1 MILEL
6 VRLRE
11 QAPEGA
17 EAPTEGGTEE
27 PKPEE
32 GETPA
37 P

>member
-17 EAPTEGGTEE
+17 ETPTEDGGEE

>member
-11 QAPEGA
+11 QAPDGG

-32 GETPA
+32 EGVSA